1 MNKWNLTVHHAG
13 EVIGEL
19 SLPNGTF
26 LIGTDPACGIFLQIA
41 GVAPMHAEIQLG
53 GEELLV
59 EDLGS
64 LGGTTVNGY
73 AISGRVEVP
82 FPARVQV
89 GETVI
94 LLEAA
99 AEPPSASQDLEHP
112 SQDEQHPLEQG
123 EPAGGRTETPAPPE
137 APLQGEM
144 GNAPVHMEYALRR
157 EIARGG
163 MGQIYE
169 GTDPLLKR
177 QVAVKVSS
185 VSVGG
190 EDLRFSKEA
199 KILAHLAHP
208 NVVPIYAI
216 GVDELDRP
224 FYSMK
229 LVKGR
234 TLQAVLNAL
243 SEGDAPTEKAYSRD
257 RLLTVFRKILDAIAF
272 AHSKQILHR
281 DLKPENIMVGE
292 YGEVL
297 VMDWGLAKPLGE
309 AETLPAVAAAQ
320 RPASD
325 MGLTMEGEILGT
337 PQYMSP
343 EQAEGFAAELDF
355 RSDIYALG
363 GILYAILTLR
373 PPVEG
378 GDLEEILTKVK
389 KGDITAMTTRRS
401 RTGGPAALQQPP
413 SAMEKGIPEAL
424 QAVTMKALA
433 HEREHR
439 YETVE
444 ALISDIE
451 AYQHGFATSAENAGL
466 LRKVLLAMKRHKTA
480 SLAAL
485 LIVSLTA
492 SFMGKII
499 SSEKTAQQSI
509 ARLRETAPTFASNA
523 RALVENAAYEPT
535 ALQEALTNIAYAIE
549 LDPLTLEYRL
559 LEGKILQT
567 LQRLDSSRKIFSK
580 LLEDHPDNTEA
591 KTNLLLCD
599 QFLPEQKGGERL
611 SNPSLNKL
619 AAALRAQNRQAEALF
634 LTRDSSA
641 ATEGNLEA
649 LRAAMRKAGIQQP
662 SQAITSDGQLRLILK
677 SDKVDD
683 LKFLRGIPLNDLVI
697 ENAPALKDLT
707 SLGNPPLQSLF
718 LDHQSNITDLSPLR
732 DLPLKKLNISFRIKD
747 LSGLEGLALEEFTQ
761 YSFGPHL
768 VATQDFAPL
777 AGMPLKS
784 LDLGRGAHI
793 PDLAVLAGPGLK
805 KLRLFAC
812 STGNLEALSASPLES
827 LDISSLAQPVLKDLQ
842 FLKGQ
847 KNLTSLQAQGN
858 KLLKDITALK
868 GLPIRELR
876 LADTLVSDLTPVAG
890 MPLETLDMN
899 RTPVTSLAPLKNLS
913 SLVFLNLDT
922 TLVTDLSPLAGSKLQ
937 TLILAHCEWL
947 SSLAP
952 LAQIPTLR
960 TLALPIRARNM
971 EPLRNLK
978 NLAAIT
984 YDARYNGWG
993 QLVGKNQSAREFW
1006 KMVDLEKQLR
1016 QAEPGGKLRPSKF
1029 PHMAERF
1036 PGAAPYNGHWYFY
1049 MPGRFSWLQAKA
1061 IAEELG
1067 GHLATITSP
1076 DEYNMTRGLLNKRLS
1091 EGEACWL
1098 GAQADKPRGT
1108 FRWVTGEPWAFT
1120 HWGRPTEPAQL
1131 DDFGNPATVLV
1142 FAEFPRL
1149 PATPNFCAL
1158 SPENKAVAGFLVE
1171 WED

>member
-1 MNKWNLTVHHAG
+1 MNEWNLTVHHAG
-13 EVIGEL
+13 EVIGEF
-19 SLPNGTF
+19 SLPAGTF
-26 LIGTDPACGIFLQIA
+26 LVGTDPACGIFLQVA

-53 GEELLV
+53 GEQLLI

-64 LGGTTVNGY
+64 VGGTTVNGY
-73 AISGRVEVP
+73 AISGRVEVA

-94 LLEAA
+94 LLESA
-99 AEPPSASQDLEHP
+99 AEAPSASEDAEHP
-112 SQDEQHPLEQG
+112 FEPG
-123 EPAGGRTETPAPPE
+123 ETAGDQNEASAPPDPPE

-208 NVVPIYAI
+208 NIVPIYAI

-234 TLQAVLNAL
+234 TLQAVMNAL
-243 SEGDAPTEKAYSRD
+243 CENDAPTEKAYSRD
-257 RLLTVFRKILDAIAF
+257 RLLTVFRKILDAMAF

-309 AETLPAVAAAQ
+309 AETLPAVATAQ
-320 RPASD
+320 RITTD
-325 MGLTMEGEILGT
+325 MGLTMEGEVLGT

-343 EQAEGFAAELDF
+343 EQAAGFTAELDF

-389 KGDITAMTTRRS
+389 KGDITAMTSRS
-401 RTGGPAALQQPP
+401 SRSAGPAALQPPP

-433 HEREHR
+433 REREHR

-485 LIVSLTA
+485 LIVALTA

-523 RALVENAAYEPT
+523 KALVENAAYEPT

-549 LDPLTLEYRL
+549 LDPHTLEYRL

-567 LQRLDSSRKIFSK
+567 LQRLDSARKIFYK
-580 LLEDHPDNTEA
+580 LLEEHPDNTEA

-619 AAALRAQNRQAEALF
+619 AAAMRSQNRLAEALF
-634 LTRDSSA
+634 LTRDSNA
-641 ATEGNLEA
+641 AAEGNLEA
-649 LRAAMRKAGIQQP
+649 LRAAMRKAGIQHP
-662 SQAITSDGQLRLILK
+662 SQALTTDGQLSLILRN
-677 SDKVDD
+677 DKVDD
-683 LKFLRGIPLNDLVI
+683 LRFLRGIPLSGLVI
-697 ENAPALKDLT
+697 QNTPSLKDLS
-707 SLGNPPLQSLF
+707 SLGNPPLKSLS
-718 LDHQSNITDLSPLR
+718 LDHQSEITDLSPLR
-732 DLPLKKLNISFRIKD
+732 GLPLKKLTVSFRIRD

-761 YSFGPHL
+761 YAFGPHQ

-784 LDLGRGAHI
+784 LELGRGSHI
-793 PDLAVLAGPGLK
+793 PDLAVLAGTALK
-805 KLRLFAC
+805 NLRLFAC
-812 STGNLEALSASPLES
+812 SAGNLEALSESPLETV
-827 LDISSLAQPVLKDLQ
+827 DISSLAQPVLKDLQ

-847 KNLTSLQAQGN
+847 KNLRSLQAQGN
-858 KLLKDITALK
+858 KLLKDISALK
-868 GLPIRELR
+868 GLPIQNLR
-876 LADTLVSDLTPVAG
+876 LADTLVSDLAPLAG

-899 RTPVTSLAPLKNLS
+899 RTPLTSLAPLKNLS
-913 SLVFLNLDT
+913 SLIFLNLDT
-922 TLVTDLSPLAGSKLQ
+922 TMVTDLSPLAGSKLQ

-952 LAQIPTLR
+952 IAQIPTLR
-960 TLALPIRARNM
+960 TLSLPIRARNM
-971 EPLRNLK
+971 DPLRNLK
-978 NLAAIT
+978 NLASIS
-984 YDARYNGWG
+984 YDVRYNGEG
-993 QLVGKNQSAREFW
+993 QLVGKNQSARDFW

-1029 PHMAERF
+1029 PHMAARF
-1036 PGAAPYNGHWYFY
+1036 PGAEPHNGHWYFY

-1067 GHLATITSP
+1067 GHLATITSN
-1076 DEYNMTRGLLNKRLS
+1076 DEYNATRGILNKKLS
-1091 EGEACWL
+1091 EGQACWL

-1142 FAEFPRL
+1142 FADFPRL
-1149 PATPNFCAL
+1149 PGTPNFCAL
-1158 SPENKAVAGFLVE
+1158 SPENASVAGFLVE